1 MNCYPC
7 FFVQTLKAMRIIT
20 SDEKEIWN
28 VLKAVSAY
36 LPKLSFDASPPE
48 IGREVYRIISEMTG
62 VKDPYQEIKK
72 TCTNQALDL
81 YPEVKKKVQKA
92 ENSLM
97 AAVRAA
103 IAGNIIDFG
112 AQAEF
117 DMKKDLERILSQEL
131 AINHFP
137 QFAQMIEKSNQII
150 YLADNAGETVFDR
163 VLIEEISKPLKYAV
177 RDQPVINDAVKE
189 DAIHAG
195 IDQIA
200 EIISSGSDAPGTIL
214 DYCSKDFL
222 EIFESADLIISK
234 GQGNYEALSD
244 IHRPIFFLLKAK
256 CPVIA
261 KDIGVEEGSIIMKG
275 QGKHSGG

>member
-1 MNCYPC
+1 LNCYPC